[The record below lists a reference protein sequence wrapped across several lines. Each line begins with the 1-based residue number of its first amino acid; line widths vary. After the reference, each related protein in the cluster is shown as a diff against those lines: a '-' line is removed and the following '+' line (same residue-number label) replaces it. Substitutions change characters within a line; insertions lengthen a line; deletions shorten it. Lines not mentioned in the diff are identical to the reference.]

1 MQQAMQLYPD
11 LVLPAVRVAM
21 AMPPTQVSVERL
33 FSVLKLIKTDMRSRL
48 KGDLLH
54 AILFLRTNGV
64 DS

>member
-33 FSVLKLIKTDMRSRL
+33 FSVLKLTSIFQLPVGFFCARV
-48 KGDLLH
+48 H
-54 AILFLRTNGV
+54 Y
-64 DS
+64 